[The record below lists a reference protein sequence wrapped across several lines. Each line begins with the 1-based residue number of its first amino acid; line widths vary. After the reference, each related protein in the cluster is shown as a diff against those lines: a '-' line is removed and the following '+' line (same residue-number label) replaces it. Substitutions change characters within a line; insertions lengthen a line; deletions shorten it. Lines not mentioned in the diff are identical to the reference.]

1 MTIQKIA
8 HRGLSINAPENSLQ
22 AFQDAMDNGFTMI
35 EMDIQLSKD
44 GVIVIHHDT
53 YLDDQWVKNLTL
65 DQLKERI
72 PHLITLGEFFEE
84 FPYEDIKIYLDLK
97 GEDILAK
104 KLVSFFLRNDINTK
118 YIYCA
123 SFNIN
128 HLDYLYEFPLTLGYI
143 TYNKL
148 DLPMVKFLINHYN
161 IAFFAFSWDN
171 LDECIIHYIHSLYKK
186 VYVYTITNSLILKE
200 LQDVDVDGLISDII
214 IPKTE

>member
-72 PHLITLGEFFEE
+72 PHLITLGEFFE
-84 FPYEDIKIYLDLK
+84 
-97 GEDILAK
+97 
-104 KLVSFFLRNDINTK
+104 
-118 YIYCA
+118 
-123 SFNIN
+123 
-128 HLDYLYEFPLTLGYI
+128 
-143 TYNKL
+143 
-148 DLPMVKFLINHYN
+148 
-161 IAFFAFSWDN
+161 
-171 LDECIIHYIHSLYKK
+171 
-186 VYVYTITNSLILKE
+186 
-200 LQDVDVDGLISDII
+200 
-214 IPKTE
+214 